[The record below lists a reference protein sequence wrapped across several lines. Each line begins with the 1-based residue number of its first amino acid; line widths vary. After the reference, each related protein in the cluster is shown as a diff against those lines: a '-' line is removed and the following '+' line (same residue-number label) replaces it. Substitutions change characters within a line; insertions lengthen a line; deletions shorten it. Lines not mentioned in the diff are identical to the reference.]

1 MLAALAARRG
11 GCAAAAAAR
20 ARCGAARR
28 PVPRALVWRREGT
41 GASGGAPLGR
51 KGAGAGAS
59 RPATERSL
67 ASGNERKILSTM
79 AQYVWPSGAGSS
91 GIKARVVFA
100 LSLLVLSKVA
110 TVAVPFVFKE
120 LVDVL
125 NATPSLGGPG
135 AAAAAVPVSLVL
147 MYSAARL
154 TSVGAG
160 ELRNAVF
167 AVVAQSAIRQ
177 VARDVFLHLH
187 SLDLGF
193 HLGRQTGKLSRVI
206 DRGGRSIDF
215 VLSSLVFRVVPT
227 ALELGLV
234 SGLLLWQCGPK
245 YAAVTCATL
254 VAYVWYTVAVT
265 NWRTEFRK
273 TMNKTENDASAKVVD
288 SLINYATV
296 KYFGSELREA
306 DSYDRSLREY
316 EAAGLKTQSS
326 LALLNFGQSAI
337 FTVGLGAV
345 MWLAAQEIARG
356 TMTVGDIVLV
366 NGLLFQLSVPLNF
379 VGSVYRELRQALVDM
394 DEMFLLKSQRPAIAD
409 APGAAALAAAA
420 PPGVPELQLRDVWF
434 GYDARRPILQGLSLD
449 VPRGQTVAIV
459 GPSGCGKSTVLR
471 LLFRFFDADR
481 GSVLVRGQDV
491 RALQLD
497 SLRRAIGVIPQDC
510 VLFNDTLRYNI
521 AYGDPD
527 HADERRLQDVTRM
540 AKLDQL
546 VAQLPE
552 GLDTVVGE
560 RGLKLSGGE
569 KQRCSIARVMLK
581 NAPILLAD
589 EATSALD
596 SKTSTEIMESL
607 HDIAKHRTSII
618 IAHRLASIQG
628 ADRIVVLNKGVVVE
642 DGAHEDLLLRDGVYA
657 DMWRREMGAEE
668 QAASA
673 ETTQSTKT

>member
-1 MLAALAARRG
+1 MLAAAAARRCGAG
-11 GCAAAAAAR
+11 GAAAAAAAAAAR
-20 ARCGAARR
+20 AQCGAARR
-28 PVPRALVWRREGT
+28 PVARALLWRRAGT
-41 GASGGAPLGR
+41 GPSGGAPLAG
-51 KGAGAGAS
+51 KGAGKGAGVA
-59 RPATERSL
+59 RPATERSF

-91 GIKARVVFA
+91 GTKARVVLA
-100 LSLLVLSKVA
+100 LSLLVVSKAA

-125 NATPSLGGPG
+125 NTTPALGGAG
-135 AAAAAVPVSLVL
+135 TAAAAVPVSLVL

-154 TSVGAG
+154 ASVGAG

-167 AVVAQSAIRQ
+167 AVVAQSAIRK

-245 YAAVTCATL
+245 YAAATCATL

-288 SLINYATV
+288 SLINYETV
-296 KYFGSELREA
+296 KYFGNELREA
-306 DSYDRSLREY
+306 DRYDRSLREY

-345 MWLAAQEIARG
+345 MWLAAQEITRG

-409 APGAAALAAAA
+409 APGAVALAAAA
-420 PPGVPELQLRDVWF
+420 PPGAPELQFRDVWF

-471 LLFRFFDADR
+471 LLFRFFDADT

-521 AYGDPD
+521 AYGDPE

-540 AKLDQL
+540 AKLDHL

-552 GLDTVVGE
+552 GLNTVVGE

-607 HDIAKHRTSII
+607 HDIAKDRTSII

-642 DGAHEDLLLRDGVYA
+642 DGAHEDLLARDGVYA
-657 DMWRREMGAEE
+657 DMWRREMGAEG
-668 QAASA
+668 QAP
-673 ETTQSTKT
+673 